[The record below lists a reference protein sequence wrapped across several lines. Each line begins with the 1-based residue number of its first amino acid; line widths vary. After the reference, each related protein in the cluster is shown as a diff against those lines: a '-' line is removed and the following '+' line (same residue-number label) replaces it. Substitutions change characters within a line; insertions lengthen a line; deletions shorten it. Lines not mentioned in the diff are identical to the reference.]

1 MKDRDRTMGAQRDRE
16 QFCGKRL
23 TVARIFNGYSQREVA
38 QRIGVV
44 HQFVNSLE
52 AGRKE
57 PTSAMTMALGDAL
70 GFEPDFFYGEPL
82 DEFADSQCNFRRRRT
97 TPISVRARVLAYGT
111 LLSQFF
117 AFARQK
123 SISPPRDNVPVFQRG
138 ERSQIERAADK
149 CRILWGLELN
159 VPIRNLTRVMERAG
173 VPVARFGNI
182 AEKVDA
188 FSRTGNP
195 TFIILNNKTA
205 SRCRYDLAHECGH
218 LVLHRNIPTGDPE
231 TEAEANHFAGALL
244 LPKAAFIREFPRA
257 PYGIWDSLLEL
268 KRRWRVSL
276 AAIIRRAA
284 ELRLIGSD
292 RYQRLYKEL
301 SARGWLRSEPGEF
314 EEEQPEIVPLVLEEF
329 ERSYRMQR
337 SAVATA
343 LGWKPTTFR
352 EITGLP
358 VREAEVGEMKIISL
372 AKVRNLKR
380 AQTWLN

>member
-1 MKDRDRTMGAQRDRE
+1 MGADQRRE
-16 QFCGKRL
+16 HFCGKRL
-23 TVARIFNGYSQREVA
+23 AVARIFNGFSQREVA
-38 QRIGVV
+38 QRVGVV
-44 HQFVNSLE
+44 HQFVNNLE
-52 AGRKE
+52 AGRKL
-57 PTSAMTMALGDAL
+57 PTNMMAVALGDAL
-70 GFEPDFFYGEPL
+70 GFEPSFFYGEPL
-82 DEFADSQCNFRRRRT
+82 DEFTDSECNFRRRRT
-97 TPISVRARVLAYGT
+97 TPISIRARVLAYGT

-117 AFARQK
+117 AFARTK
-123 SISPPRDNVPVFQRG
+123 SILPPRDNVPMLERG
-138 ERSQIERAADK
+138 QIERAADK
-149 CRILWGLELN
+149 CRLLWNLELN

-188 FSRTGNP
+188 FSRAGKP
-195 TFIILNNKTA
+195 SFIVLNNKTA

-218 LVLHRNIPTGDPE
+218 LVLHRGVPTGDPV

-276 AAIIRRAA
+276 GAIIRRAM
-284 ELRLIGSD
+284 ELRLIGND

-314 EEEQPEIVPLVLEEF
+314 DEEQPEIVPLVLQEF
-329 ERSYRMQR
+329 ERSYQMQW
-337 SAVATA
+337 SAVAIS

-358 VREAEVGEMKIISL
+358 VREVDDRVE
-372 AKVRNLKR
+372 AKVINLTNARQLKR
-380 AQTWLN
+380 AQAWLN